1 MRYPARVVRVTGLW
15 LAVLAASPAAP
26 AEVKAWE
33 GTLTLPTYPWEE
45 DANPQFWALQPENR
59 SSIVY
64 PYTMQ
69 DYLWRKKEDR
79 TYKALFLENEYLK
92 VTCLPQLGG
101 RIHSVLDKSTGQ
113 EMFHLNGVIKPSM
126 IAMRG
131 AWISGGIEW
140 NAGPQGHTVTC
151 VSPVDA
157 LIGREGES
165 AYLEI
170 SNLEKTQRTRWT
182 VRLTLH
188 PGKAYLDERIRLFNP
203 NDALSPYYF
212 WNCTA
217 YPNRPGTRFIF
228 PMSLGTDHSGEVF
241 FNWPIHEGRDLT
253 WLKNHETWASI
264 FAHRCIYDFFGAY
277 DVDADRGIVQSADH
291 RALGGKKAWTWGQW
305 EFGQVSQK
313 NLTDE
318 DGPYIEVQSGPL
330 PTQLDY
336 GPLWPRQQVEWR
348 EFWYLVHGL
357 GDGFEFATRDVAIQ
371 TRRRDGKLELRLLA
385 TGVFEGARCVVSKGG
400 ATVAD
405 QPVRLAPDKVASVEA
420 ADVGDAPVRISIHAK
435 AGDVLA
441 TFESPLPIPAESP
454 PEPPAWAK
462 KPDDQ
467 LTAEEA
473 YLKARKFDLASDRGK
488 ARASYEKA
496 LALDAGHAAALRD
509 LAVLDIEAARW
520 EPAAAGLRR
529 ALASKPDDG
538 VAAYFLGLCE
548 LQGGA
553 AADALESARR
563 AAGAEATAALGHD
576 LAGRA
581 YLALK
586 KPAEAVAAFG
596 GAVRANAA
604 DARAADHLLIA
615 RYAAKS
621 PDVWQD
627 AERAIARRP
636 TDLIPRAVLS
646 LRSDDDRRK
655 FADDVRSF
663 VGEIEFELLDAAW
676 VFARLGLEAEAV
688 RVLDGVCGVDAAP
701 ATRGATALY
710 HLAYWSSRA
719 GDAQREEKYLDAA
732 TGARRRGEFS
742 STPDAA
748 RVLEYV
754 VGRRP
759 SDAAALVDLGNV
771 RAHLGDVAGAAAS
784 WAQAVERDPA
794 QSVAWRNL
802 GLHARVTEKDAA
814 RAVECYQKAIAAR
827 PDDQTLYR
835 DAAECLIEAGRRPEA
850 IALLEA
856 MRLEKPRRAD
866 VTILLARSYADEK
879 RFDDALAL
887 LESTAYFVAWEGQT
901 TPWDLFSGAHILRGQ
916 KHFEAGEFAA
926 ALVDFDAALTYP
938 SNLGVG
944 RSNKPP
950 HARGLYW
957 RGKALEAL
965 GRGAE
970 ARRAWREGAESFEL
984 AAGAAGADVQH
995 EYRLLCA
1002 ERLGQGR

>member
-1 MRYPARVVRVTGLW
+1 MKRLTRDAWCSGLW
-15 LAVLAASPAAP
+15 LAALAMAPAAL

-33 GTLTLPTYPWEE
+33 GTITIPTYPWEE
-45 DANPQFWALQPENR
+45 DVNPVFWALPAPGAATL
-59 SSIVY
+59 IY

-69 DYLWRKKEDR
+69 DYLWRNKEDR

-101 RIHSVLDKSTGQ
+101 RIHSVFDKSTGQ

-157 LIGREGES
+157 LIGRDGDA

-336 GPLWPRQQVEWR
+336 GPLWPRQHVEWQ
-348 EFWYLVHGL
+348 EFWYPVHGL

-371 TRRRDGKLELRLLA
+371 TRRGNGKLELRLLA

-400 ATVAD
+400 AAIAERTL
-405 QPVRLAPDKVASVEA
+405 QLAPNRVATVEA
-420 ADVGDAPVRISIHAK
+420 EGVGDAAVQISIRTQS
-435 AGDVLA
+435 GDVLA
-441 TFESPLPIPAESP
+441 MFESPLPIPVESP
-454 PEPPAWAK
+454 PDPPAWSK
-462 KPDDQ
+462 KSDDQ
-467 LTAEEA
+467 LSAQDA
-473 YLKARKFDLASDRGK
+473 YLKARKFDLASDRAK
-488 ARASYEKA
+488 AREYYTKA
-496 LALDAGHAAALRD
+496 LTLDAQHAQALRD
-509 LAVLDIEAARW
+509 LAVLDLEAARC
-520 EPAAAGLRR
+520 EQATDGLRK
-529 ALASKPDDG
+529 ALSSNPDDG
-538 VAAYFLGLCE
+538 VAAYFFGVCQ
-548 LQGGA
+548 LQNGA
-553 AADALESARR
+553 ATDALDTAHR
-563 AAGAEATAALGHD
+563 ATRVAATAAMGHD

-581 YLALK
+581 YMALRR
-586 KPAEAVAAFG
+586 PAEAREAFAQ
-596 GAVRANAA
+596 AVRADPA
-604 DARAADHLLIA
+604 DTCAADHQMIA
-615 RYAAKS
+615 RYAAKDV
-621 PDVWQD
+621 DVWHAAQQ
-627 AERAIARRP
+627 AIAERP
-636 TDLIPRAVLS
+636 TDLIPRALLA

-655 FADDVRSF
+655 FASDVRSF
-663 VGEIEFELLDAAW
+663 AGEIEFEMLDVAW
-676 VFARLGLEAEAV
+676 VFARLALEAEAL
-688 RVLDGVCGVDAAP
+688 RVLDAVCGLDAPP
-701 ATRGATALY
+701 ATRGAIALY
-710 HLAYWSSRA
+710 HLAYWAGRL
-719 GDAQREEKYLDAA
+719 GDAEQERRYLDAA
-732 TGARRRGEFS
+732 AGARRRGEFS
-742 STPDAA
+742 STPEAA
-748 RVLEYV
+748 TVLEYV
-754 VGRRP
+754 VARHASP
-759 SDAAALVDLGNV
+759 AALVDLGNV
-771 RAHLGDVAGAAAS
+771 RAHLGDVQGAAAS
-784 WAQAVERDPA
+784 WTQAVERDPS
-794 QSVAWRNL
+794 QSLGWRNL
-802 GLHARVTEKDAA
+802 GLHARVIDKDSAK
-814 RAVECYQKAIAAR
+814 AVGLYRKAISAT

-835 DAAECLIEAGRRPEA
+835 DAADCLIEAGKRGEA
-850 IALLEA
+850 IALLES
-856 MRLEKPRRAD
+856 MPVEKPRRAD
-866 VTILLARSYADEK
+866 VTILLARSYLDEK
-879 RFDDALAL
+879 RLDDALKL
-887 LESTAYFVAWEGQT
+887 LETTPHFVAWEGQT
-901 TPWDLFSGAHILRGQ
+901 TPWDLFSRAHIERGQ
-916 KHFEAGEFAA
+916 LRFDAGDFAA
-926 ALVDFDAALTYP
+926 ALADFDAALTYP
-938 SNLGVG
+938 ANLGVG

-950 HARGLYW
+950 HARALYW
-957 RGKALEAL
+957 RGKALQSL
-965 GRGAE
+965 GRADE
-970 ARRAWREGAESFEL
+970 ARQTWRDGAATSENPAATPEAKTQNEFRRKCDEL
-984 AAGAAGADVQH
+984 AAGGV
-995 EYRLLCA
+995 
-1002 ERLGQGR
+1002 